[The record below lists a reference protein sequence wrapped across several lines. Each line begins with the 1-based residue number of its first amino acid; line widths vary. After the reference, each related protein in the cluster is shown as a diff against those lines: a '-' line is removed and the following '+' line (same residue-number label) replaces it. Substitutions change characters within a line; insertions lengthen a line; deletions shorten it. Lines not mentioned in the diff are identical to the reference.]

1 MSSMTAGH
9 GSAETEPLAFE
20 CVNLSVEVAADK
32 QTRRLLEDLTFS
44 IRQGEIISV
53 IGTSG
58 AGKTTL
64 MRVLGG
70 LLPATDDST
79 VLAAGEPINGPP
91 PRVLMVFQDYASSL
105 LPWRTVKR
113 NVALGLETSMRG
125 RELDDRIDEALSL
138 VGLQDRAHE
147 YPWKLSGGMQQ
158 RVQIARAL
166 ALRPACLLMDE
177 PFGALDA
184 MTKGGLQD
192 ELLRLQEQTG
202 ATIVFITHDVEE
214 AIYLGDRVIVLG
226 GIPGR
231 IEQILDVDLPRP
243 RDQIATR
250 ENPEF
255 LRLRHAAYESVLT
268 SEQGSAT
275 ATAAGPGAGTSAR

>member
-1 MSSMTAGH
+1 MSVETVGRGAAG
-9 GSAETEPLAFE
+9 TEPQAFE
-20 CVNLSVEVAADK
+20 CVNLSVDVPGSK
-32 QTRRLLEDLTFS
+32 QSRRILNDLSFS

-70 LLPATDDST
+70 LLPATPDST
-79 VLAAGEPINGPP
+79 VLAAGKPIKGPP

-113 NVALGLETSMRG
+113 NVALGLETQMRG
-125 RELDDRIDEALSL
+125 RELDERIDEALSL

-184 MTKGGLQD
+184 MTKSGLQD
-192 ELLRLQEQTG
+192 ELLRLQAQTG
-202 ATIVFITHDVEE
+202 ATIIFITHDVEE

-231 IEQILDVDLPRP
+231 IEKILDVDLPRP
-243 RDQIATR
+243 RDQIVTR
-250 ENPEF
+250 EDPEF

-268 SEQGSAT
+268 SEHGPADSALDT
-275 ATAAGPGAGTSAR
+275 ETGISA

>member
-1 MSSMTAGH
+1 MTSTTVSH
-9 GSAETEPLAFE
+9 GSAESEPLAFE
-20 CVNLSVEVAADK
+20 CVNLSVDVPADK
-32 QTRRLLEDLTFS
+32 QSRRLLDDLTFS

-70 LLPATDDST
+70 LMPVTPDST
-79 VLAAGEPINGPP
+79 ALAAGEPIKGPP
-91 PRVLMVFQDYASSL
+91 PRVLMVFQDYANSL
-105 LPWRTVKR
+105 LPWRTVKK
-113 NVALGLETSMRG
+113 NVALGLETSLRG
-125 RELDDRIDEALSL
+125 RELDERIDEALSL
-138 VGLQDRAHE
+138 VGLQHRAGE

-184 MTKGGLQD
+184 MTKSGLQD

-226 GIPGR
+226 GIPGH
-231 IEQILDVDLPRP
+231 IEHILDVNLPRP
-243 RDQIATR
+243 RDQITTR

-255 LRLRHAAYESVLT
+255 LRLRHAAYESVLS
-268 SEQGSAT
+268 SEQGSAG
-275 ATAAGPGAGTSAR
+275 ATGAGTGTR